1 MDRQLLV
8 EQQRSTDSAQ
18 TRSFHNDS
26 GKPIMSCKMPQRPG
40 SSKPMQ
46 KGGLLDDDKPS
57 STTAA
62 SVGKRPESPVN
73 KSKKT
78 KVKG

>member
-1 MDRQLLV
+1 
-8 EQQRSTDSAQ
+8 
-18 TRSFHNDS
+18 
-26 GKPIMSCKMPQRPG
+26 MPQRPG

-62 SVGKRPESPVN
+62 SVGKRPESPIN
-73 KSKKT
+73 K
-78 KVKG
+78 KGVPKATAKARMRSASPVTLLQN